1 MKRTKVRNK
10 TREYRTQKS
19 NRKRKTKMKKKKMD
33 VLLHDIFCENKK

>member
-19 NRKRKTKMKKKKMD
+19 NRKRKNLLRNEGSITKYPRKNS
-33 VLLHDIFCENKK
+33 F

>member
-19 NRKRKTKMKKKKMD
+19 NRKRKSRNNFG
-33 VLLHDIFCENKK
+33 IIYQE

>member
-19 NRKRKTKMKKKKMD
+19 NRKRKNLGNEGSITKYPRKNS
-33 VLLHDIFCENKK
+33 F